1 MIPQTAASALST
13 LLTDIVSVLTSCV
26 DWMKS
31 IGTAVVE
38 TPILLVPAVIGIAM
52 AGVALFKSLSH

>member
-1 MIPQTAASALST
+1 M
-13 LLTDIVSVLTSCV
+13 LTDIGSVLTSCV

>member
-1 MIPQTAASALST
+1 LIPQAEVST
-13 LLTDIVSVLTSCV
+13 LSSLLTSITTVLASCV

>member
-1 MIPQTAASALST
+1 MST
-13 LLTDIVSVLTSCV
+13 
-26 DWMKS
+26 

-38 TPILLVPAVIGIAM
+38 TPILLVPFALGIAM

>member
-1 MIPQTAASALST
+1 MIPQAEASTLST
-13 LLTDIVSVLTSCV
+13 LLTSIGTVLASCV

-31 IGTAVVE
+31 IDTAVVE